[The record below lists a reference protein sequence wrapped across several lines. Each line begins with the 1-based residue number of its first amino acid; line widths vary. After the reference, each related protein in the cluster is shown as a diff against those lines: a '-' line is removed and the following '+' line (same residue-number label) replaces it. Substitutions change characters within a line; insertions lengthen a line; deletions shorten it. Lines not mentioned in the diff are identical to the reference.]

1 MSGLCASCSPSLCSD
16 DQSGF
21 TCSVHGDRPPLTVSQ
36 PALNRPN
43 HSPFLKPG
51 LMLRTLRSSAIASDA
66 RSFASKPS
74 ADSDEAR
81 CSAASMPLRIRS
93 EEHTSELQSLMRISY
108 AVFCLK
114 KKTKMIMK
122 THRDNNV

>member
-1 MSGLCASCSPSLCSD
+1 MYGV
-16 DQSGF
+16 
-21 TCSVHGDRPPLTVSQ
+21 TVIVHGDRPPVMVSQ
-36 PALNRPN
+36 PAFSRPN

-51 LMLRTLRSSAIASDA
+51 LMLRTLRSSAIASEA

-81 CSAASMPLRIRS
+81 CSAASMPLRIAWWGRS

-114 KKTKMIMK
+114 KKK
-122 THRDNNV
+122 THN